1 MHALELKIPPVLV
14 VFIAAI
20 GIYFTR
26 GIVPVNVLSIEH
38 SKLIFYAIFAVGVII
53 GVTGAVTFKL
63 AKTTVNPVEIDK
75 ASSLVSHGI
84 FKYSRNPMY
93 LAMVFVLIAIAIR
106 TQNVFAPA
114 FIAFFIAYMNRFQIL
129 PEERMLKKLFG
140 QAYEA
145 YLGSVRRWL

>member
-14 VFIAAI
+14 VLIAAI

-26 GIVPVNVLSIEH
+26 VLVPINVLSIEH
-38 SKLIFYAIFAVGVII
+38 SKLIFYVIFAIGVII

-93 LAMVFVLIAIAIR
+93 LAMVFVLIALAIR
-106 TQNVFAPA
+106 TQNVISPV
-114 FIAFFIAYMNRFQIL
+114 FIVAFIAYMNRFQIL

-140 QAYEA
+140 QAYEV
-145 YLGSVRRWL
+145 YLGKVRRWV